1 MHIIC
6 VQYLLAMATGRTTI
20 VLGEKER
27 RAAKKLA
34 AHWGVT
40 PSEAIRRALL
50 KVEAEELEAARSKAR
65 RDRVGAFEELVKLFK
80 GYNPAQELEQ
90 IRADRDAS

>member
-1 MHIIC
+1 
-6 VQYLLAMATGRTTI
+6 MASGRTTI
-20 VLGEKER
+20 ILGDKER

-50 KVEAEELEAARSKAR
+50 KVEAEEFEASRSRTR
-65 RDRVGAFEELVKLFK
+65 RERLAAFEELVKLFE
-80 GYNPAQELEQ
+80 GYDPQDELDQ
-90 IRADRDAS
+90 IREDRNAG